1 MEHRLS
7 SRPPIYQGTPLTE
20 QQPVAVLDLYAE
32 EPVLGPDD
40 TRFVRE
46 ARVFFGRPTMAHAAD
61 DDLPEPLRCRLDFD
75 RLKYTVLW
83 LSFDLQDLPR
93 RRRYT
98 QATVR
103 MTFDDPTVRSV
114 RLDSEPDPHVE
125 LVTWGEGR
133 EELTWQL
140 TARDDGMRPG
150 GRKVSTI
157 LESPLIAQQLTG
169 VLDARVEFARQVLGK
184 AKITVARSM
193 QPLRFTLD
201 IDRGDFQFP
210 AE

>member
-1 MEHRLS
+1 
-7 SRPPIYQGTPLTE
+7 LTE
-20 QQPVAVLDLYAE
+20 QQPIAVLDLYAE
-32 EPVLGPDD
+32 EPVLGADD

-75 RLKYTVLW
+75 HLKYTVLW

-93 RRRYT
+93 HRRYT
-98 QATVR
+98 KVTVR
-103 MTFDDPTVRSV
+103 MTFDDPEVRSV
-114 RLDSEPDPHVE
+114 RLASEPDPRVE

-140 TARDDGMRPG
+140 TARDDSMRPG
-150 GRKVSTI
+150 GRKISTI
-157 LESPLIAQQLTG
+157 LESPLIAEQLTG
-169 VLDARVEFARQVLGK
+169 VLDAKVEFARQVLGK
-184 AKITVARSM
+184 VKITDARSM

-201 IDRGDFQFP
+201 IVKGGFEFVP
-210 AE
+210 AQ